1 MALNIEQD
9 LCECECLQ
17 KVDKTHTKD
26 TQYKVFRLTAV
37 CLGVMCILQATLNI
51 TLRLHSS
58 PEPETEL
65 LNNSYYNLT
74 IEELRTIYDKLFKE
88 NHQLHLYI
96 NHLKTRYTKVFEKR
110 NELETNYTRLV
121 KKRDQFERTFP
132 ELVDIIGLGWKYF
145 NSKLYYISN
154 EKKSWYQSSQD
165 CKKNGAKLVTIS
177 SQEEE
182 DFIIKLMGN
191 KSQAWAWKEVLA
203 HKTGS
208 VVQPNNETNQAF
220 TGKTRLNSIPCD
232 EKEWWVCEKTVFEGL
247 GE

>member
-1 MALNIEQD
+1 M
-9 LCECECLQ
+9 
-17 KVDKTHTKD
+17 KT
-26 TQYKVFRLTAV
+26 Q
-37 CLGVMCILQATLNI
+37 QPATLNI

-74 IEELRTIYDKLFKE
+74 IEELRTIYVKLFKE
-88 NHQLHLYI
+88 NHQLHLDK
-96 NHLKTRYTKVFEKR
+96 NQLETMYTKVVKER

-121 KKRDQFERTFP
+121 KKIDQFEKTFP
-132 ELVDIIGLGWKYF
+132 ELVKIIGLGWKYF

-154 EKKSWYQSSQD
+154 EKKSWFQSSQD

-191 KSQAWAWKEVLA
+191 KSQVWAWREVLA

-220 TGKTRLNSIPCD
+220 TEKTRLNSFPCD
-232 EKEWWVCEKTVFEGL
+232 EKQWWVCEKTVFEGL